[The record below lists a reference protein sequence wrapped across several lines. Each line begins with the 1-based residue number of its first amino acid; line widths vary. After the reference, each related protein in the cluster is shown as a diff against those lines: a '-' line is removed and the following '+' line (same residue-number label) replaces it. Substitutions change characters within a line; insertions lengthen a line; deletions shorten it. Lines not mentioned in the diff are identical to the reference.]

1 MKSGPLLL
9 WSEKFLVTPTVV
21 WHKFYHTAQRSR
33 RVKLIIGDIPWCN
46 ECMNGGL
53 FQYIN
58 RLHICYIYNMQS
70 DSTNL
75 INLLC
80 QPQTTNKRLLPTHT
94 EDSSFIIEELKLIN
108 TNLAILLKNQKVI
121 LQHQKLQ
128 IDLENPKIGTTRKF
142 QKKAYYTLASFIG
155 ILMILVFI
163 GIIIAIH
170 GHHLRLKN

>member
-1 MKSGPLLL
+1 
-9 WSEKFLVTPTVV
+9 
-21 WHKFYHTAQRSR
+21 
-33 RVKLIIGDIPWCN
+33 
-46 ECMNGGL
+46 MNGSL

-70 DSTNL
+70 DSANL

-80 QPQTTNKRLLPTHT
+80 QPQTTNKRLPPIHT
-94 EDSSFIIEELKLIN
+94 EESSFIIEELKLIN
-108 TNLAILLKNQKVI
+108 TNLTILLKNQKVI

-128 IDLENPKIGTTRKF
+128 IDLENPTIGTTRRF

-155 ILMILVFI
+155 ILTILVFI